1 MIKIECSSYEKNE
14 LIRLLDYAKKQKKK
28 EIKNA
33 ELLNYEME
41 RINLL
46 IEKIN
51 GKPLEIELNKRYENF
66 MPIVEKGEN
75 LDD

>member
-28 EIKNA
+28 EIRNV

-46 IEKIN
+46 IERIN
-51 GKPLEIELNKRYENF
+51 GKPLEIELNKRYGNF